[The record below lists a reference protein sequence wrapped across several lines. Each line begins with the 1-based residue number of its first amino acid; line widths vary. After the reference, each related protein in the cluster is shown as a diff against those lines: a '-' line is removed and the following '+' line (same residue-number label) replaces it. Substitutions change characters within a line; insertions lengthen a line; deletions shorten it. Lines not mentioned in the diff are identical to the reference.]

1 MKENAASFFFKGYQ
15 TYTQCQWYYKMRKH
29 TVLYVGSVG
38 SVKAYLYGFYDP
50 FKYCL
55 KV

>member
-1 MKENAASFFFKGYQ
+1 MENAALFFKGHQ
-15 TYTQCQWYYKMRKH
+15 TYIQYQWYNKMRNP
-29 TVLYVGSVG
+29 TVLYVG

-50 FKYCL
+50 FKSCL